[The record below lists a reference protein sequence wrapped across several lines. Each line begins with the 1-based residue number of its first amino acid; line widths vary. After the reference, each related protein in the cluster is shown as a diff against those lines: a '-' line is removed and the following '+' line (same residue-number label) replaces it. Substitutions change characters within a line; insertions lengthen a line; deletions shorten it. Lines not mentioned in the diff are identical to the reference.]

1 MAYQILCNTAKV
13 VLRGKLLVMQACLK
27 KEIKRFQVNKVILH
41 LKKLEREQTKFRIS
55 EKKNQVR
62 KSNKMRVKI

>member
-1 MAYQILCNTAKV
+1 
-13 VLRGKLLVMQACLK
+13 MQACLK
-27 KEIKRFQVNKVILH
+27 NEIKRFQVNKVILH

-62 KSNKMRVKI
+62 KSNKMRVKIWV